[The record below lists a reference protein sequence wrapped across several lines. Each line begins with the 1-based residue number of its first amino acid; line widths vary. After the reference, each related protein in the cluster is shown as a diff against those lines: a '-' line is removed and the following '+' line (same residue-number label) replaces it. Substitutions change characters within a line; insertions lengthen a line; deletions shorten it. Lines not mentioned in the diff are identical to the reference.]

1 MLFYLLAWLWVFH
14 FAFRW
19 LLILKTLNRRCFF
32 ANFYGW
38 NTLKTKFL
46 QLLFRFAFLSVKEQ
60 CVSEC
65 AYLPVSL
72 WVCVWLP
79 CHCLRLMLLPLRG
92 WHWTVAAF
100 WIIGL
105 ARVSHNNTSSVLS
118 VRFVLRR
125 LSLMLRDST
134 EYNVFLQY
142 LKKNSKI
149 KLHVDHLWSELLQ
162 IMFMCGEDVMHT
174 EWTLASFLIILFFK
188 CADGRNHGSHIFWN
202 VSFIL
207 WAALVTVLERLFLFI
222 CSRER

>member
-1 MLFYLLAWLWVFH
+1 MFH

-142 LKKNSKI
+142 LKKKSKI

-174 EWTLASFLIILFFK
+174 EWTLASVFNNTVFQMCWRKESWLTHFLK
-188 CADGRNHGSHIFWN
+188 CIFYFVGSFGNCSGKI
-202 VSFIL
+202 VFIHL
-207 WAALVTVLERLFLFI
+207 
-222 CSRER
+222 